1 MSKTTNNNQSFK
13 SQTKTE
19 STLPSP
25 PIYQHNMMTPDQQ
38 KYCSAIMRNLKRHR
52 DAAPF
57 LNPVDYV
64 KLNVLDYPSVIKQ
77 PMNLLLVDQK
87 LANTEYANVEDF
99 ISDVRLIFNNCFKYN
114 GPEAMI
120 SVLCQNVES
129 AFEKS
134 LRQMPPSNQST
145 PVVSPKKELS
155 PPLSHHSSPQ
165 QQEYFTKPISE
176 DLNRPKRE
184 IHCPSKDYPETYTT
198 QKRQKLMSTEMK
210 FCIQTLREL
219 KKAKYR
225 PISYPFLQPVDY
237 VALNIPDYPTIVKH
251 PMDLSTVERK
261 LMNNEYTNADMFEAD
276 ITLMFNNCYLYNPP
290 TLPIYKMA
298 KDYEKVFQEKWT
310 EKPTEEEETKKKQ
323 QKRKTKHDTED
334 ENEDGL
340 ETNRQGESEDEDDDR
355 DSRIAELERHIASI
369 SEQIASIKSAKK
381 GSQQQKQQQQKPA
394 QRRRARNPPAAKRKK
409 PEPKKRQSQ
418 FDDDEE
424 EEFTFEQKKDLS
436 EMINELTG
444 DKLDTVVSIIQN
456 SMPNLQGNGQQE
468 IELDIDALD
477 IQTLRRL
484 YEFVNPK
491 AVNKSKKKAKRTK
504 PNHGSKDQSAKKLQ
518 GQLDNYNRYEGSSSS
533 ESEDDSDD
541 SDDTSSSDSD

>member
-1 MSKTTNNNQSFK
+1 MSKTNHSIQK
-13 SQTKTE
+13 SHTI
-19 STLPSP
+19 LPSP
-25 PIYQHNMMTPDQQ
+25 PIYQHTMMTPDQQ
-38 KYCSAIMRNLKRHR
+38 KYCSAIMRNLKKHR

-64 KLNVLDYPSVIKQ
+64 KLNVLDYPSVIKR
-77 PMNLLLVDQK
+77 PMHLLLVDKK
-87 LANTEYANVEDF
+87 LNNTEYANVEDF

-134 LRQMPPSNQST
+134 LRQMPPST
-145 PVVSPKKELS
+145 PIISPKKELS
-155 PPLSHHSSPQ
+155 PPLSHSS

-198 QKRQKLMSTEMK
+198 QKKRQMSAEMK
-210 FCIQTLREL
+210 FCLQTLREL

-225 PISYPFLQPVDY
+225 SIAYPFLQPVDY
-237 VALNIPDYPTIVKH
+237 VALNIPDYPTIVQQ
-251 PMDLSTVERK
+251 PMDLSTIERK
-261 LMNNEYTNADMFEAD
+261 LMNHEYANADMFESD

-298 KDYEKVFQEKWT
+298 KDYEKVFQQKWN
-310 EKPTEEEETKKKQ
+310 EKPREDKKR
-323 QKRKTKHDTED
+323 QKRKAKEPI
-334 ENEDGL
+334 E
-340 ETNRQGESEDEDDDR
+340 ESEEDD
-355 DSRIAELERHIASI
+355 RIAELERHIASI

-381 GSQQQKQQQQKPA
+381 P
-394 QRRRARNPPAAKRKK
+394 RRNPPAKRKK
-409 PEPKKRQSQ
+409 PTKARST
-418 FDDDEE
+418 EE

-444 DKLDTVVSIIQN
+444 DKLDTVVSIIQS

-491 AVNKSKKKAKRTK
+491 VKTTKKKVKRAK
-504 PNHGSKDQSAKKLQ
+504 PNLKDQL
-518 GQLDNYNRYEGSSSS
+518 
-533 ESEDDSDD
+533 EDYGKHLEIHDIQ
-541 SDDTSSSDSD
+541 T

>member
-1 MSKTTNNNQSFK
+1 MSKTNSSIQKNI
-13 SQTKTE
+13 
-19 STLPSP
+19 LPSP
-25 PIYQHNMMTPDQQ
+25 PIYTMMTPDQQ
-38 KYCSAIMRNLKRHR
+38 KYCSAIMRNLKKHR

-64 KLNVLDYPSVIKQ
+64 KLNVLDYPTVIKR
-77 PMNLLLVDQK
+77 PMHLLLVDKK
-87 LANTEYANVEDF
+87 LNNTEYANVEDF

-134 LRQMPPSNQST
+134 LRQMPPSQQSI
-145 PVVSPKKELS
+145 PIISPKKELS
-155 PPLSHHSSPQ
+155 PPLSHSS

-198 QKRQKLMSTEMK
+198 QKKRQMSAEMK
-210 FCIQTLREL
+210 FCLQTLREL

-225 PISYPFLQPVDY
+225 SISYPFLQPVDY
-237 VALNIPDYPTIVKH
+237 VALNIPDYPTIVKQ
-251 PMDLSTVERK
+251 PMDLSTIERK
-261 LMNNEYTNADMFEAD
+261 LMNHEYANADMFESD

-298 KDYEKVFQEKWT
+298 KDYEKVFQQKWN
-310 EKPTEEEETKKKQ
+310 EKPIEEKQKEDESEEE
-323 QKRKTKHDTED
+323 
-334 ENEDGL
+334 N
-340 ETNRQGESEDEDDDR
+340 DDR

-381 GSQQQKQQQQKPA
+381 TQKPV
-394 QRRRARNPPAAKRKK
+394 RRRTPAKRKK
-409 PEPKKRQSQ
+409 PEPKKRS
-418 FDDDEE
+418 DEE

-444 DKLDTVVSIIQN
+444 DKLDTVVSIIQS

-491 AVNKSKKKAKRTK
+491 VKITKKKTKRAK
-504 PNHGSKDQSAKKLQ
+504 PNQALKEQDQLEAYS
-518 GQLDNYNRYEGSSSS
+518 RFEGSSSS
-533 ESEDDSDD
+533 ESEEDSED
-541 SDDTSSSDSD
+541 SEDSSSSDSD